1 MFYQSPILKLDLTSE
16 NGKKLRCCALRPN
29 GIYGENEKRHLPRVA
44 DNIEAGYTIFK
55 FGTGTVFIDWVHA
68 KNLVQVRSQTLLLLL
83 RNN

>member
-1 MFYQSPILKLDLTSE
+1 MMELSLVNCFYQRMIFIFELLE

-55 FGTGTVFIDWVHA
+55 FGTGTISIDWVHA
-68 KNLVQVRSQTLLLLL
+68 KNLVQVR
-83 RNN
+83 N

>member
-1 MFYQSPILKLDLTSE
+1 MLFLQIVTKVSD
-16 NGKKLRCCALRPN
+16 NGKKLRTCAIRPN

-68 KNLVQVRSQTLLLLL
+68 KNLVQVIIISQLL
-83 RNN
+83 RNHQV